1 MTKLFQQKEWLSF
14 DEALRYARTITK
26 DEITEKDLLSILL
39 EKQVPIRIMQ
49 TSSSCCVGED
59 ISFGYLFFRK
69 DDIDAFNLI
78 CLRDVDYDEL
88 NNNGW
93 QIEDG
98 FLMPLDGRLHLFDFY
113 LNISSIDVRHI
124 GYFYN
129 YEEYECLPVV
139 LDVKSEE
146 FKKNIT
152 MTLYYFTEPIE
163 NSHEIK
169 PRNLIRLS
177 WERLITKTHRPRGHI
192 GLDGAFIKPFFNR
205 MAIDKL
211 LIPDA
216 IDGQEVLLLKKE
228 NDALKL
234 RVLDLE
240 RKLKQRVDIREE
252 RTYQN
257 LIIALLDYIKGDSSL
272 GIDAHPYFETET
284 QLIDFIAE
292 KYRDYHGLSKSNLSR
307 KIPQIKESF
316 KKQ

>member
-14 DEALRYARTITK
+14 NDALRYARSITK
-26 DEITEKDLLSILL
+26 DEITEKDLLPILL

-59 ISFGYLFFRK
+59 ISFGYLFFGK
-69 DDIDAFNLI
+69 DDIDAFNLHF
-78 CLRDVDYDEL
+78 LLDVDFDEL

-98 FLMPLDGRLHLFDFY
+98 FLIPLDGRLRLIDFY

-124 GYFYN
+124 GYFFN
-129 YEEYECLPVV
+129 YEEYDYLPVV
-139 LDVKSEE
+139 LDVKTQDHE
-146 FKKNIT
+146 KNLT
-152 MTLYYFTEPIE
+152 MTMYYFIDYTEQD
-163 NSHEIK
+163 SIK
-169 PRNLIRLS
+169 KTKNLHRLT
-177 WERLITKTHRPRGHI
+177 WKDLITKTHKFRGHW